1 VSPLRGGS
9 EHPRSD
15 GWSGKENASVFYER
29 DEGDWKKE
37 KVLLG
42 ESQSAEVLRGVVS
55 LGEGPFEREE
65 MIELSGSSCVRAER
79 DRVLG

>member
-1 VSPLRGGS
+1 MSPLRENS

-15 GWSGKENASVFYER
+15 GWSGKESASVFCER

-37 KVLLG
+37 KVVLG
-42 ESQSAEVLRGVVS
+42 ESRSAEVLRGVVS
-55 LGEGPFEREE
+55 LGERPSEREE
-65 MIELSGSSCVRAER
+65 MMELLGSPCVHAER